1 MKRVT
6 INMFIFKKWFLGI
19 VIVFFSSIAF
29 AQLSPDELVKKT
41 ADDVISA
48 IKADKDI
55 QAGDKKKIY
64 ALVEAKILPSFDFNK
79 ICRLVMGKNWRKMS
93 AEQRE
98 EFSDGFKMLLLRT
111 YAVAL
116 SKYTDQKITVLPM
129 KKQKGSVVTVKTEI
143 TQPSSQPINVNY
155 ALSNST
161 GKWLVID
168 LIIEGVSM
176 VTNYRSQFGGSV
188 RTKGVDG
195 LLEELKEKN
204 DAA

>member
-1 MKRVT
+1 
-6 INMFIFKKWFLGI
+6 MFSLKKWFLALM
-19 VIVFFSSIAF
+19 VIFFSGAAIAE
-29 AQLSPDELVKKT
+29 LSPDEVVKKT

-48 IKADKDI
+48 IKSDKDI
-55 QAGDKKKIY
+55 QAGNKKAIY
-64 ALVEAKILPSFDFNK
+64 ELVESKILPSFDFNK

-93 AEQRE
+93 AEQKE
-98 EFSDGFKMLLLRT
+98 EFSKGFKMLLLRT

-129 KKQKGSVVTVKTEI
+129 KKQKGSIVTVKTEI
-143 TQPSSQPINVNY
+143 TQASSQPINVDY

-176 VTNYRSQFGGSV
+176 ITNYRGQFGTSV
-188 RTKGVDG
+188 RTNGVDG
-195 LLEELKEKN
+195 LLKELKNKN
-204 DAA
+204 NAA

>member
-1 MKRVT
+1 MT
-6 INMFIFKKWFLGI
+6 INMFNFKKWFLGI

-41 ADDVISA
+41 ADDVIRA

-176 VTNYRSQFGGSV
+176 ITNYRSQFGGSV

>member
-1 MKRVT
+1 M
-6 INMFIFKKWFLGI
+6 
-19 VIVFFSSIAF
+19 
-29 AQLSPDELVKKT
+29 VKKT

-48 IKADKDI
+48 IKSDKDI
-55 QAGDKKKIY
+55 QDGNKKAIY
-64 ALVEAKILPSFDFNK
+64 ALVESKILPSFDFNK

-93 AEQRE
+93 ADQKE
-98 EFSDGFKMLLLRT
+98 EFSTGFKMLLLRT

-143 TQPSSQPINVNY
+143 TQSSSQPINVNY

-176 VTNYRSQFGGSV
+176 ITNYRSQFGGSV
-188 RTKGVDG
+188 RSNGIDG
-195 LLEELKEKN
+195 LLKELKSKN
-204 DAA
+204 NAA

>member
-1 MKRVT
+1 MT
-6 INMFIFKKWFLGI
+6 INMFNFKKWFLGI
-19 VIVFFSSIAF
+19 VIVFFSSISF

-176 VTNYRSQFGGSV
+176 ITNYRSQFGGSV

>member
-1 MKRVT
+1 
-6 INMFIFKKWFLGI
+6 MFNIKKWFLGI

>member
-1 MKRVT
+1 
-6 INMFIFKKWFLGI
+6 MFSLKKWFI
-19 VIVFFSSIAF
+19 AFTVVFFSGAAIAE
-29 AQLSPDELVKKT
+29 LSPNEVVKKT

-48 IKADKDI
+48 IKSDKDI
-55 QAGDKKKIY
+55 QDGNKKAIY
-64 ALVEAKILPSFDFNK
+64 ALVESKILPSFDFNK

-93 AEQRE
+93 AEQKE
-98 EFSDGFKMLLLRT
+98 EFSTGFKMLLLRT
-111 YAVAL
+111 YAIAL

-143 TQPSSQPINVNY
+143 TQASSQPINVNY

-176 VTNYRSQFGGSV
+176 ITNYRSQFGGSV
-188 RTKGVDG
+188 RSNGIDG
-195 LLEELKEKN
+195 LLKELKSKN
-204 DAA
+204 NAA